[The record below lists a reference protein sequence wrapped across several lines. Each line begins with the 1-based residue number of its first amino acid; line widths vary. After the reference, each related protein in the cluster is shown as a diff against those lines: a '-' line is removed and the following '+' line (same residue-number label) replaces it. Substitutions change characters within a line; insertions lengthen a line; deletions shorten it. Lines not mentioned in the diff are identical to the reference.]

1 MEPGRRAAL
10 GAGVAVLTIAAFL
23 KLHLPVGAD
32 QYDDARLAHPDL
44 FQAYYDE
51 GLLEYCGLL
60 SRESIGGF
68 RLRRDELLAGTRL
81 SEAEHRKVRIAA
93 GIAIDYQYQNHGLSG
108 QRLWC
113 KTEGRDAYDH
123 FVARYRAG
131 PSKDSGAQ

>member
-1 MEPGRRAAL
+1 
-10 GAGVAVLTIAAFL
+10 L
-23 KLHLPVGAD
+23 KLHIPAGAD
-32 QYDDARLAHPDL
+32 QYDDARQAHPEL

-60 SRESIGGF
+60 SGESAAGF
-68 RLRRDELLAGTRL
+68 RLRRDELLTAMPL

-123 FVARYRAG
+123 FVARYRAE
-131 PSKDSGAQ
+131 PNNSGTQ